1 MSFNDIPIRRKI
13 ALVVTITSS
22 AVLLLTGALVILYE
36 YFAFKETLLNHLQ
49 SIAQVVANQST
60 AALTFQDDKAATQNL
75 ASLQVEKY
83 IHQACFYLTNGQVFA
98 RFPPQSSLSLFPGR
112 PPAEGRRIQN
122 NEIVIVVPVREGQ
135 NTPLLGFLFLR
146 SDLAPL
152 YQRIWLYA
160 WIVGLVLLG
169 SLVLGVALSAFFQR
183 RISRP
188 ILTLA
193 DVAQVVSSRKDY
205 SVRARKTTD
214 DELGTLTD
222 AFNAMLT

>member
-1 MSFNDIPIRRKI
+1 
-13 ALVVTITSS
+13 
-22 AVLLLTGALVILYE
+22 
-36 YFAFKETLLNHLQ
+36 
-49 SIAQVVANQST
+49 
-60 AALTFQDDKAATQNL
+60 
-75 ASLQVEKY
+75 
-83 IHQACFYLTNGQVFA
+83 
-98 RFPPQSSLSLFPGR
+98 
-112 PPAEGRRIQN
+112 
-122 NEIVIVVPVREGQ
+122 IVVPVREGQ

-193 DVAQVVSSRKDY
+193 DVAQVVSSRKDD

-222 AFNAMLT
+222 AFNAMLTEIQERDAALERRVQERTAELTSINKELEAFTYSVAHDLRAPLRHIDGYVHILQQECSSKL